1 MKRLFCGLIAIC
13 MLMVTASA
21 DVLWE
26 PEGSFYQRHR
36 KDCELEQ
43 RTYWVN
49 SPEGY
54 ATVWDAPG
62 GAPIANLPNGELL
75 HIYYRCQGSA
85 GDWGA
90 VEYSAEALREAA
102 LTLDEAKLS
111 DRFVEL
117 WVPMEALVNRY
128 DHQSFVEEYAGALL
142 EEERTLH
149 ISDRMYCTYPYPGGP
164 LTFQQTKKLDVDE
177 LTLSPLYVDEAGRE
191 WGHTPYFY
199 GDRNVWFCIS
209 DVENPNLTG
218 ESREPELYP
227 AATGSPALPDAG
239 FGVPLWIAAAVMVLC
254 GGTAILIF
262 RMGKREKGGKR
273 K

>member
-26 PEGSFYQRHR
+26 PEGAFYQWHR
-36 KDCELEQ
+36 KDCELER

-54 ATVWDAPG
+54 VTVWDAPG
-62 GAPIANLPNGELL
+62 GAPVANLPNGELL
-75 HIYYRCQGSA
+75 HIYYRYQGSA

-90 VEYSAEALREAA
+90 VESSTEALRGAA
-102 LTLDEAKLS
+102 LTLDESKLPDS
-111 DRFVEL
+111 FVEL

-128 DHQSFVEEYAGALL
+128 DHQSFVEEHAGALL
-142 EEERTLH
+142 EEERTLP
-149 ISDRMYCTYPYPGGP
+149 ISGRMYCKYSYPGGP
-164 LTFQQTKKLDVDE
+164 LTFQQTKPLDVDE
-177 LTLSPLYVDEAGRE
+177 LTLSPLYVDETGRE

-209 DVENPNLTG
+209 DVENPSLTG
-218 ESREPELYP
+218 ESREPELDP
-227 AATGSPALPDAG
+227 AASTAPELPTVG
-239 FGVPLWIAAAVMVLC
+239 TETPVWVAAAVLLLC
-254 GGTAILIF
+254 GGTAVLIV

-273 K
+273 P